1 MGEGVVVVDYDPAWP
16 SLFRGIGADLRGEL
30 GDVAVRIDHI
40 GSTAVVGLA
49 AKPVI
54 DAQVSVTSFEPLSR
68 YRDPI
73 ERAGFVHRSDNTERT
88 KRYFRERP
96 GARRTHV
103 HVRRVGSFSEQFAL
117 LFRDYL
123 RVHAGRADDYAR
135 LKRALADRYPG
146 AAERHR
152 YVEAKVPFVC
162 GPSTSRTTGPRE
174 LAGSLRHRTR
184 DQGDFLVGSRLL
196 VPCPCAGES
205 RW

>member
-1 MGEGVVVVDYDPAWP
+1 VRVGEGVVVVDHDPVWP
-16 SLFRGIGADLRGEL
+16 SLFRGIGAGLRREL

-40 GSTAVVGLA
+40 GSTAVIGLA

-54 DAQVSVTSFEPLSR
+54 DVQVSVTSFELLSR

-73 ERAGFVHRSDNTERT
+73 ERAGFVYRPDNTERT

-96 GARRTHV
+96 GERRTHI

-123 RVHAGRADDYAR
+123 RAHAERADDYAR

-146 AAERHR
+146 PTERR
-152 YVEAKVPFVC
+152 LYVEPKVPFVWETIHLADDWAQAT
-162 GPSTSRTTGPRE
+162 GWEPPPSDS
-174 LAGSLRHRTR
+174 
-184 DQGDFLVGSRLL
+184 
-196 VPCPCAGES
+196 
-205 RW
+205 